1 MDKVLEQY
9 SDVVEKLKP
18 FVNKPNFSQMVNKF
32 GAGVPKQK
40 IFLIKMELKRLAQP
54 THRPVDLRGK
64 VDGECKPFEYQ
75 GVTHFLDEAA
85 KQEFAQQT
93 MAYGGYTVGVWE
105 AVNNSENTYRVK
117 YQKEKEALLQSK
129 EKESRSL
136 EAEVKQKKPEHLIAG
151 TLFSRVISRKEERMN
166 YAISIEVVG
175 EDDRKIKG
183 TTIDISVSGMRAKFE
198 ADEEFIKNQQY
209 GIFLRGLEQEY
220 ALDRKNP
227 VIYEC
232 MRIEVEGFE
241 QRVNFKRVIDNSPQ
255 EVHAFLQRFIH
266 GYKRR
271 YKINMENTEEAV
283 VGKIYEQ
290 YYTPNIEA
298 TPVFLGISKGKL
310 MPKFLLTN
318 NLNKEF
324 VKYWTDETD
333 NVRIESLLNASRIK
347 RAMQKETSE
356 FYVFCFKQ
364 VKNDK
369 VFFCSAT
376 LDELNKYPS
385 LRGSYLAL
393 GAKRDSWRVYKVQL
407 SDINAEQA
415 HIPLTI
421 PESVSE
427 KVKKLNMPPAPRV
440 MADLRTLKFIALITD
455 ITSEDGTQLY
465 QNFPVEKA
473 DVAKISKLIHPRSHL
488 PSALTVHPYKYIDNR
503 IEQRFFLSEKA
514 KIEWNDG
521 FYDGKVVDFSY
532 SGMMIRLDEEIEAR
546 KGALIKVTLP
556 NLQKMTSQYNLDRLS
571 YKLVGLTEHGTQ
583 LHMKALENKDKEQ
596 KPHHGKLFFTDLIR
610 QNREKL
616 ETKITED
623 TSNYSTALRNIFSA
637 NIFNMAL
644 FWAKDGIHL
653 KHDTMVC
660 GDVPN
665 TLWPL
670 FTHGELERNEFN
682 LLPLFGQDN
691 IRANW
696 LTRAMR
702 ELKGDSPKMSHEL
715 FIAFNPEI
723 DGAEAFDVEPDVH
736 LKSAKSRIDFIKSAQ
751 EKAQFF
757 AVKLFFVKVGK
768 PDPESL
774 SAELNY
780 IKVYAPHKA
789 QSIQN
794 HIWEIMSFVD
804 IVDITDEVLLRY
816 GLNKPA
822 SEQ

>member
-18 FVNKPNFSQMVNKF
+18 FVNKPNFTQMVNKF

-75 GVTHFLDEAA
+75 GVTHHLDEAA
-85 KQEFAQQT
+85 KQEFVQQT
-93 MAYGGYTVGVWE
+93 MAYGAYTVGVWE

-129 EKESRSL
+129 EAEKKPVDS
-136 EAEVKQKKPEHLIAG
+136 EVKQKKPEHLIQA
-151 TLFSRVISRKEERMN
+151 TLFSRVVSRKEERMN
-166 YAISIEVVG
+166 YAITIDVVA
-175 EDDRKIKG
+175 EDGRKIKG

-198 ADEEFIKNQQY
+198 ADEKFVKGGKY

-220 ALDRKNP
+220 ALDRKKP
-227 VIYEC
+227 VPYEC
-232 MRIEVEGFE
+232 MRIEVEGYE
-241 QRVNFKRVIDNSPQ
+241 QRINFKRDIDNSSQ

-271 YKINMENTEEAV
+271 YKINLENTEEAV
-283 VGKIYEQ
+283 LGKIYEQ
-290 YYTPNIEA
+290 YYTPNIES
-298 TPVFLGISKGKL
+298 TPVFLGVSKGKL

-318 NLNKEF
+318 NTNKEF
-324 VKYWTDETD
+324 VNYWSDETD
-333 NVRIESLLNASRIK
+333 NVRIEHLLSAPRIK

-369 VFFCSAT
+369 TFFCSAT
-376 LDELNKYPS
+376 LDELNKFPS
-385 LRGSYLAL
+385 LKNSYLAM
-393 GAKRDSWRVYKVQL
+393 GAKRQSWKVYKVQL
-407 SDINAEQA
+407 SDINGEQA

-427 KVKKLNMPPAPRV
+427 KVKKMNMPPTPRV
-440 MADLRTLKFIALITD
+440 MAALRTLKFIALITD
-455 ITSEDGTQLY
+455 ITSEGGTQLY
-465 QNFPVEKA
+465 QNFPIEKS

-488 PSALTVHPYKYIDNR
+488 PSALTVHPYKYVDKR
-503 IEQRFFLSEKA
+503 MEARFFLTEKA
-514 KIEWNDG
+514 RIEWNDG
-521 FYDGKVVDFSY
+521 YYDGHTVDISY

-556 NLQKMTSQYNLDRLS
+556 TLQKMTSQYTLERIN
-571 YKLVGLTEHGTQ
+571 YQLVALTEHGTQ
-583 LHMKALENKDKEQ
+583 LHLKALESKDKVN
-596 KPHHGKLFFTDLIR
+596 KPHHGKLFFTDLVR

-616 ETKITED
+616 EEKITED

-682 LLPLFGQDN
+682 LLPLFGQGN

-702 ELKGDSPKMSHEL
+702 ELKSDTRMMTHEL
-715 FIAFNPEI
+715 FIAFDPEKG
-723 DGAEAFDVEPDVH
+723 GADAFDVEPDVN
-736 LKSAKSRIDFIKSAQ
+736 LKSAKSRIDFIKNAQ
-751 EKAQFF
+751 QKAQFF
-757 AVKLFFVKVGK
+757 AVKLFFIKVGK

-794 HIWEIMSFVD
+794 HIWEIMSFID

-816 GLNKPA
+816 GLSRPA
-822 SEQ
+822 LEQ